1 MSTTDA
7 ERPKTLR
14 EAKRANPY
22 GRVQQAI
29 DELDERFGVAKG
41 GRTFLDKIFPD
52 HWSFML
58 GEIALYSFVVLLV
71 TGVVLSLYYVPS
83 QATVVYHG
91 TYTPLDGV
99 RMSEAYLSS
108 VNLSFAVRSGLLMRQ
123 VHHWAADVFIGSIVI
138 HMARIFFTGAFRKPR
153 ETNWIIGVTLLI
165 LAILNG
171 FIGYS
176 LPDDL
181 VSGTGLRIGYSI
193 LLSIPFVGNY
203 LAVWLWGGSFP
214 GHIIIERLFII
225 HVLVIPLVILGLL
238 GAHLGFLVRQKHT
251 QFPGKGKTEHNVV
264 GSPMFP
270 TFMAKTTGFLL
281 MVTGA
286 LAALGGLAQVNPI
299 WQFGPYQDPSKIS
312 YAVQPDWYM
321 GWLDGAL
328 RIMPAWEWT
337 GWGHTIPWE
346 VFLPAVIFPG
356 LVFNICLLWP
366 IIERVYTK
374 DNVMHNLLDRPRD
387 RPKRTAVGAA
397 MVALLFTVFGASST
411 DVLANFFHVSLNQ
424 VLWFFRIAV
433 FVVPVVAA
441 FVTWRI
447 CLEMQGVAGIGKR
460 KRAMVVTR
468 TPEGEYVAAPSAPR
482 PGDEHSELAARP
494 VPVLIE
500 TEPEPVGAGA
510 SSAADAGTG
519 VRHVDR

>member
-1 MSTTDA
+1 M
-7 ERPKTLR
+7 
-14 EAKRANPY
+14 
-22 GRVQQAI
+22 
-29 DELDERFGVAKG
+29 
-41 GRTFLDKIFPD
+41 
-52 HWSFML
+52 
-58 GEIALYSFVVLLV
+58 
-71 TGVVLSLYYVPS
+71 
-83 QATVVYHG
+83 
-91 TYTPLDGV
+91 
-99 RMSEAYLSS
+99 
-108 VNLSFAVRSGLLMRQ
+108 
-123 VHHWAADVFIGSIVI
+123 
-138 HMARIFFTGAFRKPR
+138 
-153 ETNWIIGVTLLI
+153 
-165 LAILNG
+165 
-171 FIGYS
+171 
-176 LPDDL
+176 
-181 VSGTGLRIGYSI
+181 
-193 LLSIPFVGNY
+193 
-203 LAVWLWGGSFP
+203 
-214 GHIIIERLFII
+214 
-225 HVLVIPLVILGLL
+225 L

-286 LAALGGLAQVNPI
+286 LAAAGGLAQVNPI

-356 LVFNICLLWP
+356 LVFNICLVWP
-366 IIERVYTK
+366 LIERVYTK

-397 MVALLFTVFGASST
+397 MVALLFTVFAASST

-468 TPEGEYVAAPSAPR
+468 TPEGEYVAVPSAPR

-510 SSAADAGTG
+510 GTATDGGTG
-519 VRHVDR
+519 VRRVDR